1 MEIII
6 EKYEYNPNYYA
17 LSIKNYGF
25 YIQLGWIERYI
36 FNDSVKKYTN
46 FLNKIKHSTNL
57 FKKQEIILF
66 ETIYDAQYAMDILNS
81 IVILNTLTQ
90 N

>member
-6 EKYEYNPNYYA
+6 EEYKYNKIYYA

-25 YIQLGWIERYI
+25 YVQFGWIKRYI
-36 FNDSVKKYTN
+36 FNDSAKKYSN
-46 FLNKIKHSTNL
+46 FLSKIKYSNNI

-66 ETIYDAQYAMDILNS
+66 ETVYDAQYAIDILNS
-81 IVILNTLTQ
+81 IMVLNTLTQ